1 MRALQV
7 LIFVLGVLSFISGA
21 FFVGQQMG
29 DTLWR
34 VGVGAMLTDL
44 VCARLWPVTKTA

>member
-1 MRALQV
+1 MRIVQL
-7 LIFVLGVLSFISGA
+7 LIFVLGVLSFLASA
-21 FFVGQQMG
+21 FFVGQGMG

-44 VCARLWPVTKTA
+44 VCSRLWPATKTS

>member
-1 MRALQV
+1 MRTLQV
-7 LIFVLGVLSFISGA
+7 VIFGLGLLAFLVSA
-21 FFVGQQMG
+21 FFAGGGTG

-44 VCARLWPVTKTA
+44 VFIRLWAPSKNA